1 MTQEIFVK
9 VVEDQIQYCK
19 ELLGCKGDEYDTSG
33 NDRLHAFKSA
43 AVLQHESQKQA
54 LAGMMA
60 KHSVSIYDMIAR
72 EENFP
77 RDKWIE
83 KITDSINYLLILRAI
98 IEEEEELKTKNNFN
112 INGGHN

>member
-1 MTQEIFVK
+1 MTQEKFAK
-9 VVEDQIQYCK
+9 VVEEQIQYCK

-43 AVLQHESQKQA
+43 AVLQHETQKQA

-60 KHSVSIYDMIAR
+60 KHTISIYDMID
-72 EENFP
+72 
-77 RDKWIE
+77 RDGESFAKEKWIE

-98 IEEEEELKTKNNFN
+98 IEEEENN
-112 INGGHN
+112 G

>member
-1 MTQEIFVK
+1 MTQDIFARI
-9 VVEDQIQYCK
+9 VETQIQYCK

-72 EENFP
+72 EDENFSKE
-77 RDKWIE
+77 KWIE

-98 IEEEEELKTKNNFN
+98 IEEEEQLKTSNDETIANN
-112 INGGHN
+112 

>member
-1 MTQEIFVK
+1 MKQEAFIK

-19 ELLGCKGDEYDTSG
+19 DLLGLKGDEYDTSN

-72 EENFP
+72 DEDFSKE
-77 RDKWIE
+77 KWIE

-98 IEEEEELKTKNNFN
+98 IEEEENN
-112 INGGHN
+112 G